1 MKIAIIANLR
11 ESLLRAKL
19 TPLGRLE
26 DLEEILVV
34 TDQAGPPLPKVR
46 YLTPSRRLYR
56 LSLHKALAKL
66 LLLAWVTHRY
76 SPEIIMAYALNAH
89 GHSAWLVGKL
99 FRKKIFQHLIGGF
112 DEITV
117 SANSTAED
125 NALIRNLPAL
135 RPIFRKINPFIVR
148 HSDLLFV
155 PGRNTKRQLMERIRI
170 PAARIV
176 RLHSTIDLQRF
187 TPQPQVSP
195 VPYDLITAC
204 WLAERKRV
212 DLFLH
217 AVRQVK
223 EQVPGVR
230 AAILGDGPLR
240 EPLRAL
246 ARELG
251 LEENLDFLGFRRDMA
266 FYYRQARIFV
276 LTSNSEGLSCACLE
290 AMACGLPVVVSD
302 VADMAEIARNN
313 ETGFLISNPQAA
325 ELFSTA
331 ILKLLEDESLY
342 HKCSQ
347 KALRLI
353 RRKHC
358 FAAATQTWREILGV
372 N

>member
-26 DLEEILVV
+26 GLEEILVV

-56 LSLHKALAKL
+56 LSLHKSLAKL
-66 LLLAWVTHRY
+66 LLLAWVTQRH
-76 SPEIIMAYALNAH
+76 SPEIVMAYALNAH

-99 FRKKIFQHLIGGF
+99 FRKRIFQHLIGGF

-117 SANSTAED
+117 SDNSTAED
-125 NALIRNLPAL
+125 NALIRNFPAL

-148 HSDLLFV
+148 HSDLIFV
-155 PGRNTKRQLMERIRI
+155 PGRNTKRQLMERLRI
-170 PAARIV
+170 PADQIV
-176 RLHSTIDLQRF
+176 LLHSTIDLQRF
-187 TPQPQVSP
+187 APQPQVSSTS
-195 VPYDLITAC
+195 YDLITAC

-212 DLFLH
+212 DLFLQ

-223 EQVPGVR
+223 EQFPGVR
-230 AAILGDGPLR
+230 AAILGEGPLR
-240 EPLRAL
+240 EPLQEL

-251 LEENLDFLGFRRDMA
+251 LQENLDFLGFRRDMA
-266 FYYRQARIFV
+266 SYYRQAKVFV
-276 LTSNSEGLSCACLE
+276 LTSNSEGLSCACME

-302 VADMAEIARNN
+302 VADMAEIAQNN
-313 ETGFLISNPQAA
+313 ETGFLISSPQTA
-325 ELFSTA
+325 EAFSTA
-331 ILKLLEDESLY
+331 IVKLLRDESLY
-342 HKCSQ
+342 QRCSQ
-347 KALRLI
+347 KAVNLI

-358 FAAATQTWREILGV
+358 FAAATHTWRDILGV